1 MEADVSPR
9 PGVLPAASARATGPS
24 SAGLRSAFS
33 PLLLLA
39 LALIAWLG
47 FQCMQ
52 QVGERQQLA
61 AMQGSLDA
69 QEAAAKKVR
78 ASLDAVATAT
88 AKLATAGNANA
99 VFVVE
104 ELRKRGVT
112 INADSGA
119 PKPP

>member
-1 MEADVSPR
+1 MEADVSSR
-9 PGVLPAASARATGPS
+9 PSVLPGASGRVPATS
-24 SAGLRSAFS
+24 SAGLRSAFL
-33 PLLLLA
+33 PLMLFAVA
-39 LALIAWLG
+39 LVAWLG
-47 FQCMQ
+47 FQCIQ
-52 QVGERQQLA
+52 QISERQQLA
-61 AMQGSLDA
+61 AMQGTLDA

-88 AKLATAGNANA
+88 AKLAAAGNANA
-99 VFVVE
+99 GVVVE